1 MNALLP
7 AGAFGAAVALAAAAL
22 AGVALERL
30 AGGWLD
36 AYERDA
42 AAADVA
48 PGPATRPRAAWRAA
62 AALGVAV
69 VAAWWWEVVCL
80 GLEPS
85 GIDGV
90 PIAAAWGPFTR
101 WLGHAALLT
110 LLAAA
115 TWIDLR
121 HHVIPDWIT
130 TSGTLVALVAVWG
143 FPGILL
149 PVALEVPRPFA
160 PPRLVADLLG
170 ATGPLSAVDPGSAA
184 SPRALAAALA
194 IFTAWWWLVTSPG
207 DLLPGVAAD
216 DRRPDPVVDEAPS
229 PAPAGRDR
237 RTFVLLAVGLAAI
250 AAAWW
255 WGGPRFVALLAAL
268 AGAAVGGGLVWA
280 TRAGASLAMGREAM
294 GLGDATLMAMVGA
307 WIGWQACVLACFFG
321 VLIGLVHGVSRMVLR
336 LGSELPFGPGLCAGA
351 ALVVAAWRPVWQA
364 SGESF
369 AAPLELAAV
378 VGAVVVGTAAA
389 LAVWMV
395 LPDRARRPVL
405 AAVLLMLAAL
415 VVWVWVIGAP
425 GAG

>member
-1 MNALLP
+1 MNAPFP
-7 AGAFGAAVALAAAAL
+7 AGVFGAAVALAAAAL

-42 AAADVA
+42 AA
-48 PGPATRPRAAWRAA
+48 PGPGAAFEPRAAWRAA

-80 GLEPS
+80 GLEPA
-85 GIDGV
+85 GIDGAPV
-90 PIAAAWGPFTR
+90 AASWGPFTR
-101 WLGHAALLT
+101 WLGHAALLS

-143 FPGILL
+143 FPAILL

-160 PPRLVADLLG
+160 PPRLVADLLA
-170 ATGPLSAVDPGSAA
+170 ATGPLSSVDPGSAA
-184 SPRALAAALA
+184 SPLALAAALA
-194 IFTAWWWLVTSPG
+194 IFAAWWWLVTSPG

-216 DRRPDPVVDEAPS
+216 DPLPDPTAAEAPS
-229 PAPAGRDR
+229 APAARDR
-237 RTFVLLAVGLAAI
+237 RMLVLLAVGLAAI

-255 WGGPRFVALLAAL
+255 WGGPRFVALLASL

-294 GLGDATLMAMVGA
+294 GLGDVTLMAMVGA

-321 VLIGLVHGVSRMVLR
+321 VLIGLVHGVSRMALR
-336 LGSELPFGPGLCAGA
+336 LGSELPFGPGLCAGVV
-351 ALVVAAWRPVWQA
+351 LVVAAWRTVWGA
-364 SGESF
+364 AGENF
-369 AAPLELAAV
+369 AAPLEFAAV
-378 VGAVVVGTAAA
+378 AVAVVVGTAVA
-389 LAVWMV
+389 LAVWMA

-405 AAVLLMLAAL
+405 AVVLVLLAAL